1 MKGNLWMEIRSE
13 KKKGLSYAEIGR
25 KHHIDPRTAK
35 KYAET
40 EEVPKYTLKQ
50 KRPSKLDP
58 YKDYIDALLEEDNY
72 SAALI
77 LERIRERGCQ
87 CGYTIVKDCVFSFAS
102 SAAYTPCCVFFEEK
116 TDMYARLLHGYFLV
130 SFFNYRFYE
139 FKFSLRFFTVIIN
152 PVPERIDS
160 INSHTIGVLSPVLVT
175 SSFLSVPLDGLSSE
189 VFALMVNVVLAEPFN
204 QIPIC

>member
-72 SAALI
+72 S
-77 LERIRERGCQ
+77 RINFRTHQRMRMSMRL
-87 CGYTIVKDCVFSFAS
+87 YDC
-102 SAAYTPCCVFFEEK
+102 K
-116 TDMYARLLHGYFLV
+116 RLCLP
-130 SFFNYRFYE
+130 
-139 FKFSLRFFTVIIN
+139 K
-152 PVPERIDS
+152 
-160 INSHTIGVLSPVLVT
+160 
-175 SSFLSVPLDGLSSE
+175 
-189 VFALMVNVVLAEPFN
+189 
-204 QIPIC
+204 

>member
-35 KYAET
+35 KYAES

-87 CGYTIVKDCVFSFAS
+87 CGYTIVKDYVSQKKKELNSKATVRFE
-102 SAAYTPCCVFFEEK
+102 TVPGLQGQVDWGFFE
-116 TDMYARLLHGYFLV
+116 
-130 SFFNYRFYE
+130 NYRVYE
-139 FKFSLRFFTVIIN
+139 DGEYKKMYC
-152 PVPERIDS
+152 
-160 INSHTIGVLSPVLVT
+160 
-175 SSFLSVPLDGLSSE
+175 FL
-189 VFALMVNVVLAEPFN
+189 
-204 QIPIC
+204 